1 MLYRILL
8 YICPDANDQWSM
20 TIVVK
25 YEFGANQVFG
35 SIWIG
40 SHTSVF
46 ESHLNERKANREAE
60 PGYVQLTH
68 QDIHFDILNDA
79 PSVNMINLTD
89 GSRDYR
95 QLPAN
100 YSPRLLGM
108 SRDGSILYVIGIE
121 RGTCQSHHELKVVL
135 FATFKCEPGK
145 GIWCKDPVGP
155 FTLTTDVP
163 CSEKL
168 PRLAITPI
176 RTGAMIVLDTDRTS
190 PFLNCILVERNQP
203 PCNLDG
209 VLPKNRFENRYFF
222 NTSSQETL
230 MQVQLMDSF
239 SQYVINQDGLIR
251 QLHFSNSAEQN
262 PPCPMLSP
270 SLFNCTAGMKF
281 MNGTKLVHLSGAV
294 GEPQSFQWNGAN
306 GVTYVRQTR
315 GESAVL
321 VRHPSLSGGIQVLDN
336 STWVCRHDTAV
347 KPLYVL
353 KDGYVIVVALCF
365 PNGERLFHVYLYQV
379 KEERYI
385 LLPTRQPLRLG
396 GRRFGEV
403 LNVLLIG
410 EPFLVQD
417 DTTPTTT
424 IIPPDGHSVP
434 ASTSASPTETN
445 VAGSVAGSIMLAF
458 LIISTIVTCCICQR
472 KKGISR
478 RMNEDEDRLPLIDIS
493 GHEGPADDEQR
504 GNQTNGSPPL
514 DSETELELTFMG
526 EMALGGAQNRA
537 SFTRDFRDCESPNP
551 CAPTNGPIQVIAEL
565 HPECGNRNAQ
575 VLNRTHGTAPV
586 PLIPETRTG
595 APTPP
600 TGPEVTTP
608 STGPVVRT
616 PPTRLEV
623 TTPSTGPEVTTQST
637 GLEVT
642 TPSTGSEVTTPSTR
656 LEVTTTTTI
665 SEVTTPTTSS
675 EITTPSTGPEVTTPS
690 TRPEV
695 TTPTTSSE
703 VTTPST
709 GPEVIPLQTGAD
721 SAPSREVTQPPV
733 SGALG
738 ETVDHVIKGTVYIV
752 VLCTSLSRTV
762 SYTKST

>member
-1 MLYRILL
+1 MLYHILL
-8 YICPDANDQWSM
+8 YTCPDANDQWSM
-20 TIVVK
+20 KIVVK
-25 YEFGANQVFG
+25 YEFGANQVFE

-40 SHTSVF
+40 SYTIVF
-46 ESHLNERKANREAE
+46 DPHLYERKANREAE

-68 QDIHFDILNDA
+68 QGIHIDILNDA

-89 GSRDYR
+89 GSRDYQR
-95 QLPAN
+95 LPAN

-365 PNGERLFHVYLYQV
+365 PNGERLFHVYLYQA
-379 KEERYI
+379 KEECYV
-385 LLPTRQPLRLG
+385 LLPTHQPLRLG
-396 GRRFGEV
+396 SRRFGRV
-403 LNVLLIG
+403 LNVLFIG
-410 EPFLVQD
+410 DPFLIPN
-417 DTTPTTT
+417 DTIPITT
-424 IIPPDGHSVP
+424 IIPTDGHSSVP
-434 ASTSASPTETN
+434 ASSPVLPTN
-445 VAGSVAGSIMLAF
+445 AIVFASVAGLVFLALVIF
-458 LIISTIVTCCICQR
+458 STSSLTYYICQR
-472 KKGISR
+472 VKRISH
-478 RMNEDEDRLPLIDIS
+478 RMKEDMDKIMLIDNS
-493 GHEGPADDEQR
+493 GHEGLADDEQS
-504 GNQTNGSPPL
+504 GNHSNSSHPL
-514 DSETELELTFMG
+514 DSVTGLELTFMG
-526 EMALGGAQNRA
+526 EMALGRAQNRA
-537 SFTRDFRDCESPNP
+537 SFTRDSRDCESPIP

-565 HPECGNRNAQ
+565 HPVCGNHNAQ
-575 VLNRTHGTAPV
+575 VLNRTHGTTPV

-600 TGPEVTTP
+600 
-608 STGPVVRT
+608 S
-616 PPTRLEV
+616 
-623 TTPSTGPEVTTQST
+623 
-637 GLEVT
+637 
-642 TPSTGSEVTTPSTR
+642 
-656 LEVTTTTTI
+656 
-665 SEVTTPTTSS
+665 
-675 EITTPSTGPEVTTPS
+675 GPEVTTPS

-695 TTPTTSSE
+695 TTPSTGPEVTTPTTSLE

-709 GPEVIPLQTGAD
+709 GPEVTTPSTGPKVTTPPTRLEVTTPPTRPEVTTPSTRLEVNTPPTNGPIQVIAELHSVQLLQKSCDVQCCWLSLQVSTLQAGGGSDPLQREDASNLLSEWYD
-721 SAPSREVTQPPV
+721 CVSALVR
-733 SGALG
+733 
-738 ETVDHVIKGTVYIV
+738 
-752 VLCTSLSRTV
+752 CTSRL
-762 SYTKST
+762 